1 MRGLSFSVFAIAV
14 ALVVVGGRPSVAED
28 TGRASDSY
36 LDLLLPGH
44 SQFEATPV
52 SYRNMIARAD
62 VALADVLAATS
73 DPQCM
78 RPFDALAASCSPE
91 SFFLV
96 AQLMHL
102 RSELERESPDLALA
116 RRLQDAEPE
125 SDLQAWHEARQR
137 SEAEFLAAQAGLDL
151 IGRHAAALD
160 ALPVLTGMFD
170 LSEAASQIDW
180 IRPLSYLE
188 YAGRSPS
195 SGVSRKD
202 YVTAYAWLS
211 TGYIETAVEAR
222 PGRRFPQDLQILMDG
237 DEWKRALEVRDTV
250 ETLLIGQAERAPVE
264 GLLAMQDFHYIRM
277 PDRWAPSLEQ
287 QVRRDNTLA
296 AARYHF
302 AAEALSPT
310 PLPSFFV
317 DSDLD
322 VNDMGLLRH
331 EGLLLA
337 DSIRNGQP
345 NEAPR

>member
-1 MRGLSFSVFAIAV
+1 MRGISLSVFAVTV
-14 ALVVVGGRPSVAED
+14 ALAMIGDRASAAED
-28 TGRASDSY
+28 TGRASNSY

-52 SYRNMIARAD
+52 SYRDMIARAD
-62 VALADVLAATS
+62 AALADVLAATS

-102 RSELERESPDLALA
+102 RSELERESPDLTLA
-116 RRLQDAEPE
+116 RRLRDAEPE
-125 SDLQAWHEARQR
+125 VDLQAWHEARQR

-151 IGRHAAALD
+151 IGRHAATLD
-160 ALPVLTGMFD
+160 SLPVLTGMFD
-170 LSEAASQIDW
+170 LSEAASRIDW
-180 IRPLSYLE
+180 IRGLSYLE

-202 YVTAYAWLS
+202 YVTAYAWLV
-211 TGYIETAVEAR
+211 TGYIDTAVEAH
-222 PGRRFPQDLQILMDG
+222 PGRRFPQDIQILMGG

-250 ETLLIGQAERAPVE
+250 ETLLMRQAERAPVE
-264 GLLAMQDFHYIRM
+264 GLLALKEFHYSRM

-287 QVRRDNTLA
+287 QVRRANTLA

-302 AAEALSPT
+302 AAEALSSS

-337 DSIRNGQP
+337 DSIRDGQA
-345 NEAPR
+345 NETAR